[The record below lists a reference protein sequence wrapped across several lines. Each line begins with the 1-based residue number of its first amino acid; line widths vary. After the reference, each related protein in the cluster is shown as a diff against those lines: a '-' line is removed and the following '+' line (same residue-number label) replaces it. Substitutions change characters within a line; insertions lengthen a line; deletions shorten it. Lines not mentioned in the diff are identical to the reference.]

1 MTRIDINYGGK
12 HYSVGDRNLDQIKR
26 EVEAIISSGS
36 PGWMRVN
43 SGSGSLRAAHL
54 LITTGVPF
62 VLVPIE
68 LPDSEVFERSQA
80 DDLAELIPLPIDPA
94 I

>member
-1 MTRIDINYGGK
+1 
-12 HYSVGDRNLDQIKR
+12 L
-26 EVEAIISSGS
+26 
-36 PGWMRVN
+36 RVN